1 MKVLLLLLAAFPAF
15 GYTVGGTVSG
25 FNKSVLVLRLNNRT
39 SRIYPANI
47 TNYRFSTSL
56 AAGTPY
62 SVAVGIQPTGLR
74 CTIAN
79 SSGIGFTDV
88 TNANITCVPVMSADV
103 YWTMPTQNTDGT
115 PLTDLT
121 GYILYYGTDP
131 TLKIKASK
139 FIPVPN
145 LSTTVNNL
153 AVGNTYYFA
162 IASVS
167 TSGGVGFPSN
177 TASVTK

>member
-1 MKVLLLLLAAFPAF
+1 MRVLLLLLAAFPAF
-15 GYTVGGTVSG
+15 GYTVGGSISG
-25 FNKSVLVLRLNNRT
+25 LNQSYLILRLNNVT
-39 SRIYPANI
+39 TKLLVPNI
-47 TNYRFSTSL
+47 FNYKFSPSL
-56 AAGTPY
+56 VAGTAY
-62 SVAVGIQPTGLR
+62 SVAVGMQPTGLR

-79 SSGIGFTDV
+79 ASGISFTNV
-88 TNANITCVPVMSADV
+88 TNANITCVPLTSVDV
-103 YWTMPTQNTDGT
+103 FWTMPTQNTDGT

-131 TLKIKASK
+131 TLKVKASK

-167 TSGGVGFPSN
+167 ASGGVGFPSN

>member
-1 MKVLLLLLAAFPAF
+1 MMRWLLLLAAFPAF
-15 GYTVGGTVSG
+15 GYTVGGTISG
-25 FNKSVLVLRLNNRT
+25 FNQSVIVLRLNNRI

-47 TNYRFSTSL
+47 TSYRFSTSL
-56 AAGTPY
+56 TAGTAY
-62 SVAVGIQPTGLR
+62 SVSVGIQPAGLR

-79 SSGIGFTDV
+79 ASGISFTDV
-88 TNANITCVPVMSADV
+88 NNANITCVPLTSVNV

-115 PLTDLT
+115 SLTDLT

-131 TLKIKASK
+131 TLNVKTSK

-153 AVGNTYYFA
+153 ASGNTYYFS

-167 TSGGVGFPSN
+167 ASGGVGPRSN
-177 TASVTK
+177 FASITK